1 MKLSAPI
8 VEIGGSK
15 KFWMSCEG
23 SALGNE
29 NCPDIK
35 HFRLRGL
42 EGRGLSEPRV
52 AATLQLCAG
61 GRNDEGG
68 PHTSPKQRGDLMDTE
83 QARDVRPESASQ
95 TLAAFVA
102 TSSWADIEPGLRHE
116 AKRSLLNFFGCALGV
131 ARTGPI
137 ETAVRVLRQFS
148 GPAQASLIGRH
159 ERLDILSASFV
170 NAVSANLLDYDDTHL
185 NTVIHPTA
193 PVAPAVLALAEERGY
208 SGAAVLQAFILGAEV
223 ECRIGNGV
231 SPGHY
236 ARGWHITAT
245 CGVFGAAAA
254 SAKLLGL
261 PAAQI
266 ANALGIAAS
275 QSAGL
280 VENLPTAAKNV
291 GVGNAARNGLFAALM
306 AQGGYEAASTSIEG
320 PLGWASASGD
330 APNVSAMVD
339 GLGDRWEFL
348 KNTYKPYPSGIVF
361 HAIIDA
367 CLALRR
373 DLDPGSI
380 DSVTVSGDA
389 LLLARGDRVVRNE
402 RDARV
407 SIHHTAAVAL
417 LFGAAG
423 VREYAAEM
431 VDDDRVRAFRSRV
444 RVELA
449 PDLPRGAARVD
460 VKLQNGRMVNATIM
474 HARGSAEHPLG
485 DKEIEEKVRD
495 LARQS
500 APTCDI
506 DGIIDAVWRLD
517 EAADV
522 RSLMARVRSSDR

>member
-1 MKLSAPI
+1 MEAVRSLS
-8 VEIGGSK
+8 VSE
-15 KFWMSCEG
+15 
-23 SALGNE
+23 ALG
-29 NCPDIK
+29 
-35 HFRLRGL
+35 
-42 EGRGLSEPRV
+42 
-52 AATLQLCAG
+52 
-61 GRNDEGG
+61 
-68 PHTSPKQRGDLMDTE
+68 
-83 QARDVRPESASQ
+83 
-95 TLAAFVA
+95 AFVA
-102 TSSWADIEPGLRHE
+102 TSSWAEIAPGLRHE

-131 ARTGPI
+131 ARAGPI
-137 ETAVRVLRQFS
+137 EAAVRVMRPFA
-148 GPAQASLIGRH
+148 GAAQASLIGRR

-170 NAVSANLLDYDDTHL
+170 NAVSGNLLDYDDTHL

-208 SGAAVLQAFILGAEV
+208 SGAAALHAFILGAEI

-261 PAAQI
+261 SSRQTAH
-266 ANALGIAAS
+266 ALGIAAS

-306 AQGGYEAASTSIEG
+306 AQGEYEAAPAALEG
-320 PLGWASASGD
+320 PLGWALASGD
-330 APNVSAMVD
+330 KPDVSEILD
-339 GLGDRWEFL
+339 SLGIRWEIL

-367 CLALRR
+367 CLALRSG
-373 DLDPGSI
+373 LDPDSI
-380 DSVTVSGDA
+380 ESVKVSGDA
-389 LLLARGDRVVRNE
+389 LLLARGDRIVRNE

-423 VREYAAEM
+423 VREYSAEM
-431 VDDDRVRAFRSRV
+431 VDDDRIRAFRSRV
-444 RVELA
+444 GVELA

-460 VKLQNGRMVNATIM
+460 VTLRDGRRLGATVL
-474 HARGSAEHPLG
+474 HARGSAEHPLS
-485 DKEIEEKVRD
+485 DRDIEAKVRD
-495 LARQS
+495 LGRQS
-500 APTCDI
+500 GTACDM
-506 DGIIDAVWRLD
+506 DGLIDAIWRLD

-522 RSLMARVRSSDR
+522 RSLMSLVRPVDP